1 MAKDALDAIA
11 LLKADHR
18 EVEDLFAKAEKTSK
32 ASKQKIVQKICQA
45 LTVHA
50 EIEEEIAYPAFREA
64 GVSSDT
70 MDEAAVEH
78 ATVKQFVEELQE
90 MDAGDEQYD
99 AKVKVLSEYVK
110 HHVKE
115 EEKEM
120 FPKVK
125 ATDADVEKI
134 GEELVERKRELM
146 KGVKERPAA

>member
-1 MAKDALDAIA
+1 MAKEAQDAIA

-18 EVEDLFAKAEKTSK
+18 EVEDLFAKAEKAGK

-45 LTVHA
+45 LAVHA
-50 EIEEEIAYPAFREA
+50 EIEEEIAYPAFRDA

-90 MDAGDEQYD
+90 MEAGDDQYD
-99 AKVKVLSEYVK
+99 AKVKVLCEYVK

-125 ATDADVEKI
+125 QTDVDIDQI
-134 GEELVERKRELM
+134 GQQLAERKSELM
-146 KGVKERPAA
+146 RASKERPAA